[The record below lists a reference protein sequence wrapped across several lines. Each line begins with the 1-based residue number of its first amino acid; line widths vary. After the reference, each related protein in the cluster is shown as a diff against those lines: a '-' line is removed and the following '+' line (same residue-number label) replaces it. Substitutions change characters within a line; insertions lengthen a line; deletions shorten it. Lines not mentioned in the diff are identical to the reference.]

1 MELKPTSYLEML
13 ADRIARKGR
22 SFIPSAGLAGF
33 VLIPILVISL
43 GFGQNVSAQTPPATP
58 TPILRLAN
66 PQAPASAPVVS
77 APVQPD
83 VEAAPIQPDVATAPV
98 VAPAPAV
105 VVPQQQANDA
115 DIWPW
120 GHKNPEPKAVY
131 NLNAPARSEEGQ
143 VSAAAVPSA
152 LNLSAISQV
161 GGAVYRVGIRGDYA
175 YLGMQYRLGIL
186 NVSNPAAPTL
196 MGMTGTWPD
205 KVLGVDVDSNGE
217 HAYVAAGKE
226 GLRIIDVTNKRAPI
240 EIGYY
245 NNAPAGGYAWDVK
258 LFGSRVF
265 IADGG
270 AGLQIVDISNPKSPA
285 KKGCFDTP
293 GSAYDVD
300 IFQRTVSGTTYTY
313 AAVADEA
320 SGLEIIDVTNPN
332 CSCPC
337 PSGTNPAC
345 PVLVGSVDTPGRA
358 IGVVVSGNYA
368 YIADDTDGLVI
379 VDTSNVTAPKIV
391 GTYDTPHNA
400 YAVAV
405 SPKDNLV
412 YIADGNREVIVVDVS
427 DPTKPV
433 YKGVFGACD
442 TDGDCFANDV
452 ALDGSYAFVVD
463 PAYGLHVLNAAN
475 PSKLSQVYIFN
486 SPAYTYGVQYQ
497 GYAYVTAGSAGLRV
511 IEFPNYNVP
520 PIPNYS
526 DPREAGFF
534 DTPGYA
540 YATQIS
546 WPYAYVAD
554 GDRGLRVVNVSNP
567 TAPHEVAY
575 VDTPG
580 EARDVALYNGFAYVA
595 DKNQGVRVID
605 VRNPEN
611 PVETSAP
618 PFNSECKDAR
628 AVYANGGY
636 IFVADGTCG
645 LKMFEAAAPEHNTH
659 LDTLGE
665 ALDVVVSNGYAYVAA
680 GPGGGLQIVR
690 VSIGTTTNPPT
701 LILTPVGSYDSDG
714 SASAADIT
722 STTLF
727 LADGAN
733 GVRMFDVSDPANPV
747 EKGFFD
753 TRGSAGNLR
762 VVLNAIFV
770 ADGDGGLQILG
781 TELANVTSKISGRV
795 TMNGAG
801 LAGVT
806 VSDNAT
812 HSTVTDTNGYY
823 TITNLA
829 EKTYT
834 ITPSKNG
841 YSFSPPSMNLK
852 VPPDAINKN
861 FTAAINCLSGQIV
874 DIKGRPIADVE
885 LTISGPA
892 NYTIFTDASGNYS
905 QCQVPSG
912 RYTITPAK
920 SKYTFYKPVETVD
933 VPSSAMLKNF
943 VGALPAS
950 SPSGVITDSQPTYT
964 WEVVKDA
971 VRYHLLVNGPSGNI
985 IDQWYEKAA
994 ICSSDVCMVKP
1005 DVTLVIGNYTW
1016 QVQTYTPSGT
1026 TAFVGEKTF
1035 TVSKVGVA
1043 TLVSPARTIT
1053 EKAPTFVWNLVEGAS
1068 KYHVIVS
1075 SPAATVMD
1083 AWFEAGKVCTTTSC
1097 SAKAGM
1103 DLNTGAYSWKIQAWS
1118 AIAEGAW
1125 SEAMEFTIQ

>member
-1 MELKPTSYLEML
+1 MELKPTSRIIML
-13 ADRIARKGR
+13 IRAGR
-22 SFIPSAGLAGF
+22 SLIPPTGLAGII
-33 VLIPILVISL
+33 LIPLMVFSL
-43 GFGQNVSAQTPPATP
+43 GFGQSVSAQTPPPTP
-58 TPILRLAN
+58 TPILRLG
-66 PQAPASAPVVS
+66 APGDAD
-77 APVQPD
+77 QP
-83 VEAAPIQPDVATAPV
+83 EAAPQAGVVIAPEV
-98 VAPAPAV
+98 VS
-105 VVPQQQANDA
+105 PQQQFIST

-120 GHKNPEPKAVY
+120 GHKNPEPKALY
-131 NLNAPARSEEGQ
+131 NLGAVAQTVEGQ
-143 VSAAAVPSA
+143 VSAQAVPSA

-161 GGAVYRVGIRGDYA
+161 GGAVFRVGIKGDYA

-217 HAYVAAGKE
+217 HAYVAAGNE

-240 EIGYY
+240 EIGYF

-270 AGLQIVDISNPKSPA
+270 AGLQIVDISNPKSPT

-293 GSAYDVD
+293 GSAYDID
-300 IFQRTVSGTTYTY
+300 IFQRTMNNTTYIY
-313 AAVADEA
+313 AAVADET

-332 CSCPC
+332 CTCPC
-337 PSGTNPAC
+337 PSGTNPSC
-345 PVLVGSVDTPGRA
+345 PILVGSVDTPGRA

-368 YIADDTDGLVI
+368 YVADDTNGLVI
-379 VDTSNVTAPKIV
+379 VDISDVTKPKIV
-391 GTYDTPHNA
+391 GTYDTPQNA
-400 YAVAV
+400 YSVAF
-405 SPKDNLV
+405 SSKDNLV
-412 YIADGNREVIVVDVS
+412 YIADGNRDVIVVDVS

-433 YKGVFGACD
+433 YKGYFGCCD
-442 TDGDCFANDV
+442 VEGDCFANDV

-475 PSKLSQVYIFN
+475 ASKLSEVYVFN

-520 PIPNYS
+520 PIPNYT

-540 YATQIS
+540 YAVQIS

-567 TAPHEVAY
+567 AAPHEVAY
-575 VDTPG
+575 LDTPG
-580 EARDVALYNGFAYVA
+580 EARDIALYNGFAYVA

-611 PVETSAP
+611 PVETSSP

-628 AVYANGGY
+628 AVFSGGGY
-636 IFVADGTCG
+636 IYVADGTCG
-645 LKMFEAAAPEHNTH
+645 LRMFDAAAPEHNTS
-659 LDTLGE
+659 LETVGE
-665 ALDVVVSNGYAYVAA
+665 AMDVVVSNSYAYVAA
-680 GPGGGLQIVR
+680 GSGGGLQIVR
-690 VSIGTTTNPPT
+690 VTISTTTNPPT
-701 LILTPVGSYDSDG
+701 LTLTPVGSYDSDG

-747 EKGFFD
+747 ERGFFD
-753 TRGSAGNLR
+753 TRGSAGNLK

-781 TELANVTSKISGRV
+781 TDISNVTSKISGKV
-795 TMNGAG
+795 TLNGVG

-806 VSDNAT
+806 ISDNVT
-812 HSTVTDTNGYY
+812 NSTVTDASGYY
-823 TITNLA
+823 TLSGLA

-834 ITPSKNG
+834 ITPSKSG
-841 YSFSPPSMNLK
+841 YSFSPPSMNIK
-852 VPPDAINKN
+852 VPPDATNKN
-861 FTAAINCLSGQIV
+861 FTAAINCLSGQV
-874 DIKGRPIADVE
+874 LDIKGSPIADV
-885 LTISGPA
+885 LVTISGPSS
-892 NYTIFTDASGNYS
+892 YTLYSDASGNYS

-912 RYTITPAK
+912 RYTITPSK
-920 SKYTFYKPVETVD
+920 SKYTFYKPSETVD
-933 VPSSAMLKNF
+933 VPSSAMVKNF

-950 SPSGVITDSQPTYT
+950 SPSGVITNTQPTFT
-964 WEVVKDA
+964 WEIVKNA
-971 VRYHLLVNGPSGNI
+971 LRYHLLVNGPKGNVV
-985 IDQWYEKAA
+985 DQWYEKDA
-994 ICSSDVCMVKP
+994 ICSSDMCMVKP
-1005 DVTLVIGNYTW
+1005 DVTLVVGNYTW
-1016 QVQTYTPSGT
+1016 QVQTYSPSGT
-1026 TAFVGEKTF
+1026 TAFVGEMTF
-1035 TVSKVGVA
+1035 AVSKVGVA
-1043 TLVSPARTIT
+1043 TLVSPSRTIS
-1053 EKAPTFVWNLVEGAS
+1053 ERMPTFVWNIVSGSS
-1068 KYHVIVS
+1068 KYHVIVNS
-1075 SPAATVMD
+1075 TATTVMD
-1083 AWFEAGKVCTTTSC
+1083 AWFESDKVCTASSC
-1097 SAKAGM
+1097 SAKASM
-1103 DLNTGAYSWKIQAWS
+1103 DLALGTYKWKVQAWS
-1118 AIAEGAW
+1118 AVAEGAW
-1125 SEAMEFTIQ
+1125 SESLEFTIE